1 MGLARQALDAY
12 LLKLNTYPL
21 RMQLITGT
29 MIGYAGDAIAQVG
42 FQIDTPPVHTI
53 SDLQRNLVPESYAE
67 RKDWLSVPGASI

>member
-12 LLKLNTYPL
+12 LLKLNTYSL

-42 FQIDTPPVHTI
+42 FQIDTQSVYITRALMGLRVHEH
-53 SDLQRNLVPESYAE
+53 QFEN
-67 RKDWLSVPGASI
+67 